1 MVPLLHYI
9 IVALATYCEQGT
21 THINQVRSKSVVIYT
36 ENPPLSPLRQRERTN
51 KGLSHQPRTTPSIP
65 LSRLERD
72 FSRAWPL
79 QEASFFSLSNP
90 GMKGSLV
97 VRRMHQR
104 QRTLYLQSQCGGRL
118 SGKHPFPRFFVHSL
132 SKYLW
137 SINIC
142 QARG

>member
-9 IVALATYCEQGT
+9 IVSLATYCEQGT

-90 GMKGSLV
+90 GMKGRLA
-97 VRRMHQR
+97 VRRMHQH
-104 QRTLYLQSQCGGRL
+104 QRTLIPPVSVWWETEW
-118 SGKHPFPRFFVHSL
+118 KAPFPQIFCSL